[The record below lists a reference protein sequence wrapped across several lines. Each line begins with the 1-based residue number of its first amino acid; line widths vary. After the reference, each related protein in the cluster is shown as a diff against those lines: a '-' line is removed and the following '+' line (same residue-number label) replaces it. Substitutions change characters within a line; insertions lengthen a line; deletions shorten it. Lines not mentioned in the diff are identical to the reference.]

1 MSSKYFR
8 LLQIL
13 RNIICECFPLLW
25 IHRRIVR
32 NLHHAV
38 KISWNVQ
45 LYLKYR
51 CHFLLQHCSGW
62 KGKKRLSTLFKAW
75 CTQQYSTVYLLR
87 WWGWSSCPLSPWKAS
102 PSPWSVMGLLN
113 LGQLTSSSHF
123 PLPSRASQST
133 HNSCCF
139 FARVSH
145 SASMHSSS
153 LYTFLFMAELLA
165 CKSEPAILC
174 LPQSSTRSS
183 PKLAVLMA
191 SHRFDADEA
200 TARPSSGVSSCKQ
213 RWFCGA
219 LWNDGISVL
228 AWLFAS
234 ASVSDDFPF
243 FSDFLLS
250 FKWAPIKNPVLLG
263 FACRGKPLI

>member
-13 RNIICECFPLLW
+13 RNIICECFPFLW

-153 LYTFLFMAELLA
+153 LYTFLFMAELSA
-165 CKSEPAILC
+165 CKSEPVIPSNTVFTTELYMKWS
-174 LPQSSTRSS
+174 QI
-183 PKLAVLMA
+183 
-191 SHRFDADEA
+191 SHA
-200 TARPSSGVSSCKQ
+200 
-213 RWFCGA
+213 
-219 LWNDGISVL
+219 NGISPVWCWGSNSKTQQWCEQL
-228 AWLFAS
+228 QATLILWSSLEWWDFSPCVAFCFRFCQWRFSILLRFFA
-234 ASVSDDFPF
+234 F
-243 FSDFLLS
+243 F
-250 FKWAPIKNPVLLG
+250 
-263 FACRGKPLI
+263 